1 MSQRRILVTGAA
13 SGIGR
18 ELAGHFARQGA
29 HVIAADL
36 DASGVASLCESLP
49 HAVQGLT
56 LDLADSHS
64 IEAAAAVAGTIDVLV
79 NNAGLQHV
87 ARLEDFPPEAWRR
100 LVDVMLVGPAMLSR
114 QVLPGMQARN
124 FGRIINVGSIHSL
137 VASPFKSAYVAAKH
151 GLVGLTRAL
160 ALETAGWEITAN
172 AVCPGYVLTPLVDS
186 QIDSLAREHRISRER
201 VIEDI
206 VLKPCPKKRFVTAA
220 EIAACC
226 DYLVSDAARNI
237 TGQCIVIDGGWT
249 AQ

>member
-1 MSQRRILVTGAA
+1 MNPHRLLVTGAA
-13 SGIGR
+13 SGIGH
-18 ELAGHFARQGA
+18 EVAEHFARQGA

-36 DASGVASLCESLP
+36 NAAGLASLCGAFP
-49 HAVQGLT
+49 HTIRGLA
-56 LDLADSHS
+56 LDLADGRS
-64 IEAAAAVAGTIDVLV
+64 IEAASAKAGTVDVLI

-87 ARLEDFPPEAWRR
+87 ARLEDFPPDAWRQ
-100 LVDVMLVGPAMLSR
+100 LIDVMLVGPALLSR

-151 GLVGLTRAL
+151 GLLGLTRTL
-160 ALETAGWEITAN
+160 ALETAGWEITVN
-172 AVCPGYVLTPLVDS
+172 AVCPGYVLTPLVES
-186 QIDSLAREHRISRER
+186 QIDALAREHQISRES

-206 VLKPCPKKRFVTAA
+206 VLKPCPKKRFITAA
-220 EIAACC
+220 EIAASCE
-226 DYLVSDAARNI
+226 YLMSEAARNI